1 MRKDLFDRVLGR
13 DDLAELD
20 IAQRRL
26 ELRRLVVE
34 SHAPTRQG
42 GDIGSQV
49 AELADEI
56 DGHGPIS
63 GLMRAPGVTDVL
75 INGPFEIWVERAG
88 ETELTEARF
97 RDTEHLDDWIE
108 RLLGRAG
115 AGVDAQRPIADAR
128 LDDGARVHVV
138 LPPVAPDGPIVSIR
152 RWPDGFL
159 TLDQLLAATLLTD
172 EQASRL
178 AERVRARAT
187 MVVAGGTGT
196 GKTTLLNALLGIVCP
211 SERVVVIEETA
222 ELRPCCRHYV
232 SLITRIANVEGRGKI
247 SMQEL
252 VRCALRMR
260 PDRIVVGEVR
270 GPEALAA
277 LDAMSTGHEG
287 SMLTIHARS
296 CEEAV
301 ERMVTLALSAG
312 GGRSEASLRRRVTDA
327 FEVVI
332 YLERTERGRRVTAIL
347 DNT

>member
-1 MRKDLFDRVLGR
+1 MFDRVLGR
-13 DDLAELD
+13 DDLADLD
-20 IAQRRL
+20 VAQRRL

-34 SHAPTRQG
+34 HHASTSHE
-42 GDIGSQV
+42 GDIAALVG
-49 AELADEI
+49 ELADEI
-56 DGHGPIS
+56 DGLGPIS
-63 GLMRAPGVTDVL
+63 GLMRARDVTDVL
-75 INGPFEIWVERAG
+75 INGPFEIWIERAG
-88 ETELTEARF
+88 KTELTEARF
-97 RDTEHLDDWIE
+97 RDEEHLDDWIE
-108 RLLGRAG
+108 RMLGRAG
-115 AGVDAQRPIADAR
+115 ARVDAQRPIADAH
-128 LDDGARVHVV
+128 LNDGARVHVV

-159 TLDQLLAATLLTD
+159 TLDQLLATRLVTD
-172 EQASRL
+172 EQARSL
-178 AERVRARAT
+178 AEGVRARVT

-222 ELRPCCRHYV
+222 ELRPCCRHHV
-232 SLITRIANVEGRGKI
+232 SLMTRMPNVEGRGEI

-296 CEEAV
+296 CEDAV
-301 ERMVTLALSAG
+301 ERMVTLALSAE
-312 GGRSEASLRRRVTDA
+312 GGRSEASLRRRVSDA
-327 FEVVI
+327 FDVVI
-332 YLERTERGRRVTAIL
+332 HLERTEEGRRVTAIM